1 MSYRKARRSRLDTK
15 GPKFESL
22 PLIRQGGLATG
33 NVDGSLQPSSSLVA
47 ARAFQA
53 PAYVNNDCGA
63 KALTFDRIQV
73 NALVRMVTAEAGKGQ
88 DWDSRK
94 NPASD
99 AGLYVFASVL
109 VCEHDRQHSADD
121 GLSIFAL
128 DSWLLIQIEV

>member
-1 MSYRKARRSRLDTK
+1 MRRSSPKTK
-15 GPKFESL
+15 GPIFESL

-53 PAYVNNDCGA
+53 PAYVNSDCGA
-63 KALTFDRIQV
+63 RAWAFDRIQV

-88 DWDSRK
+88 DWHSK
-94 NPASD
+94 ENPASD
-99 AGLYVFASVL
+99 AGLYVFVSVL

-121 GLSIFAL
+121 GFPIFAL
-128 DSWLLIQIEV
+128 DSWLIIQVEV